1 VNGFIDHLL
10 VIKNDYIKK
19 LTAEVFV
26 DQESRRHYEH
36 KIVFIEKNKSLMQQR
51 MICALSI

>member
-19 LTAEVFV
+19 MAAEVSV
-26 DQESRRHYEH
+26 DQESRKRYEH
-36 KIVFIEKNKSLMQQR
+36 KIVFVEKK
-51 MICALSI
+51 